1 MFIFCLML
9 SFMLFTGVLL
19 YYINELG
26 FKPLPFGL
34 FVIGLIL
41 NVYAV
46 VFSINY
52 GKDIGKDIG
61 RAQEMVE
68 SGRYEIA
75 THNDYSLNELNEFI
89 YINGVYL
96 KEVE

>member
-1 MFIFCLML
+1 MFIFCLIL

-19 YYINELG
+19 YFINEFG

-34 FVIGLIL
+34 LAIGLIL
-41 NVYAV
+41 NVSAV
-46 VFSINY
+46 VFSINH
-52 GKDIGKDIG
+52 GKDIG

>member
-9 SFMLFTGVLL
+9 SFLLFTGMLL
-19 YYINELG
+19 YYVNEFS

-34 FVIGLIL
+34 LVIGLMF
-41 NVYAV
+41 NVAAV
-46 VFSINY
+46 IFSIDY
-52 GKDIGKDIG
+52 GEDIG
-61 RAQEMVE
+61 RAHEMVD

-75 THNDYSLNELNEFI
+75 THDDYSLNELNEFI

-96 KEVE
+96 KETK